1 MRRVLYITHP
11 QVLIEPSTP
20 ASQWH
25 LSEHG
30 RTRATAFGRSARML
44 GVRVLIASREIKA
57 QETAQMIGR
66 TTEAE
71 IETGRDLHE
80 ADRTAT
86 GFVDEE
92 RFVGLLAAFYAEPR
106 RGPEG
111 WESGQT
117 AQARIVRAVKAE
129 LDLSPSD
136 LDIAFVGHGT
146 VGTLLKCALA
156 GRPIAAAEDQRQMAD
171 PGGGN
176 LFGFDADSWTL
187 LNDWVSMEAFAAGF
201 DGGPERP

>member
-11 QVLIEPSTP
+11 EVLVEAGTPS
-20 ASQWH
+20 SHWH
-25 LSEHG
+25 LTERG
-30 RTRATAFGRSARML
+30 RTRAAAFGRAPRMQA
-44 GVRVLIASREIKA
+44 VRVLIASREIKA
-57 QETAQMIGR
+57 QETAQMIAR
-66 TTEAE
+66 TSEAE

-86 GFVDEE
+86 GFVGEE
-92 RFVGLLAAFYAEPR
+92 RFAALLAAFYADPT

-111 WESGQT
+111 WESART
-117 AQARIVRAVKAE
+117 AQARIVMAVRAE
-129 LDLSPSD
+129 LELSPSD

-156 GRPIAAAEDQRQMAD
+156 GRPIAAAEDQRQLAE

-176 LFGFDADSWTL
+176 LFVFDADSWTL
-187 LNDWVSMEAFAAGF
+187 VHDWMAMEMFAAG
-201 DGGPERP
+201 G